1 MSQSCALLSLGSNI
15 NDVFQGERSL
25 ENRKKRVHSFKK
37 VCEEGF
43 KLEELLSVLLATFD
57 FFVKMKLVST
67 ETHKRH

>member
-1 MSQSCALLSLGSNI
+1 MTLA
-15 NDVFQGERSL
+15 FFRGERSL

-37 VCEEGF
+37 VCGGGF
-43 KLEELLSVLLATFD
+43 KLEELFSVLFATYD